1 MKNSLL
7 QRAAQFYQNRRR
19 KQLWYRAVSGMACV
33 VVFCTVYAL
42 ILPAITLEKEPV
54 CGLEEHSHTEECYTT
69 ETVWPSTEYLCAEE
83 LAGFVTVHTHDR
95 TCYDRNGDLVCPL
108 PQIREH
114 AHDRN
119 CYLNTT
125 VLSCELEETGHIHD
139 KSCFTKIRGDLCCG
153 LEECEGHT
161 HGSGCYETERTLICT
176 MEEGEDHTHDEACY
190 ETRNILTCE
199 REEAKGHTHT
209 DACYQWT
216 EVLSCG
222 REEDLEG
229 HIHDDSCYTA
239 VTTLICDKEEIVPH
253 VHDASCYDGDGNQI
267 CGKPQVLKHQHD
279 ETCAVELEGEP
290 EEVRVLACTLK
301 EHTHTDACY
310 ADEEIVDDETGEQGY
325 ICGLKAH
332 IHDETCY
339 DADDQLT
346 CGLVEHIH
354 DENCVEKLP
363 EIEVPENVVPEGPV
377 YICGLEEHTHNE
389 ACYAADGALTCTLE
403 EHIHDENCV
412 AAKEVPPLQEL
423 KDDGAFVQRI
433 RVRTGE
439 ILSGNTDLCP
449 MTIRNQEV
457 IGYDFLIK
465 MESYTEEEFGAGRV
479 KLEFVLPLTPAEA
492 GFKLSAM
499 SWMDDS
505 AGYKPFIREENRLIG
520 EEERACQV
528 LTAYKLLEASENSG
542 EAVIPGEFTDTVVVS
557 VYDMEPDDVITLQ
570 ISAAM
575 EYSTWD
581 GCCEIHHAEEQLS
594 AFSGELRVTAS
605 VSEEELQTAYE
616 NFAAEL
622 ETLESSGKTT
632 SGLYADDLLQRV
644 QTAYHQG
651 LLRTADYEELCSR
664 ASALLEVDVNSIAEA
679 AEGTNWMSLR
689 DSGWFE
695 EYSDYDGG
703 STFRMLKASRRSLAA
718 GSAAL
723 ALTAPPPSAVQITNP
738 GGSKTSADGAVTV
751 SKTIAGTDLENVFDI
766 TLQVQTS
773 TNVAEIREE
782 PDMAVVIVMDISNT
796 MNSNFGGVTRY
807 AAAMNAAEDFLDQFA
822 ANNALGISKVGYVA
836 FNTNAHQIF
845 GLQACS
851 TQEQANVLK
860 NTMRTQT
867 GSIINASGYN
877 ASHSRFTN
885 VEAGLAMAS
894 DMLNKVS
901 NQNKYIIFLSDGF
914 PTTYISSGYSGYD
927 PYDSTGRFYDHVLNK
942 KCLYGTSYSD
952 EAAIRARNKAVA
964 IKNSGTTIFSIGVDV
979 AGQTIQQY
987 ITQSE
992 NANGFSVV
1000 DRTGTT
1006 YEIGDASSTEAYK
1019 NWLRNSIGS
1028 GYYYD
1033 STDSA
1038 GLSNAY
1044 NQIFAEIKH
1053 TVEAGSEA
1061 DWVASDPIPTVG
1073 GIAETVEFIGLY
1085 SKEPTLTGSSLTGRH
1100 GVNAENTASF
1110 DERSNAIKWDLKNS
1124 GYTVDSVSGTTTYTY
1139 QLVYRVRLKNETGG
1153 FTEGDVYPT
1162 NDTTSL
1168 QYRTIEGTDGNL
1180 TVSDPKTVEFPIPS
1194 VQGYLGQLQFQK
1206 VDSRGQ
1212 PLGGAEFTLS
1222 HDTLHCSYC
1231 RGDGQTSVTVA
1242 EQTATSVA
1250 DGTVLF
1256 TNIPS
1261 GHQYTLKESK
1271 VPEGYSANGDLYR
1284 VVVAYDQTTVIVSS
1298 YDGEEKTWDDRIV
1311 NNAYYALPQTGG
1323 TGTHWYTLG
1332 GLCLMAGALLLLYR
1346 TKTRGKGGKEYPC

>member
-1 MKNSLL
+1 MKNSLPL
-7 QRAAQFYQNRRR
+7 QAAQIYQDRRR
-19 KQLWYRAVSGMACV
+19 KKLWHRIVSGMVCV

-54 CGLEEHSHTEECYTT
+54 CGREEHTHTEACYIT
-69 ETVWPSTEYLCAEE
+69 ETVEPTTEYLCAEE
-83 LAGFVTVHTHDR
+83 LAGSVTVHTHDES
-95 TCYDRNGDLVCPL
+95 CYDRNGDLVCPL
-108 PQIREH
+108 PEIEEHEHDKDCYRE
-114 AHDRN
+114 
-119 CYLNTT
+119 TE
-125 VLSCELEETGHIHD
+125 VLICGEEETGHIHD
-139 KSCFTKIRGDLCCG
+139 ETCYTTVRGDLCCE
-153 LEECEGHT
+153 LEESEGH
-161 HGSGCYETERTLICT
+161 
-176 MEEGEDHTHDEACY
+176 A
-190 ETRNILTCE
+190 
-199 REEAKGHTHT
+199 HT
-209 DACYQWT
+209 DACYRWT

-222 REEDLEG
+222 REEDLTG
-229 HIHDDSCYTA
+229 HIHSASCYTT
-239 VTTLICDKEEIVPH
+239 VTELICEKEEITLH
-253 VHDASCYDGDGNQI
+253 THDESCYDEDGNLS
-267 CGKPQVLKHQHD
+267 CDKPQVLEHQHD
-279 ETCAVELEGEP
+279 ENCAVEQEGEP
-290 EEVRVLACTLK
+290 EKVRVLVCGLE
-301 EHTHTDACY
+301 EHTHTDECY
-310 ADEEIVDDETGEQGY
+310 AEEESVAGETGEQTY
-325 ICGLKAH
+325 VCSLEEH

-339 DADDQLT
+339 DESGEL
-346 CGLVEHIH
+346 
-354 DENCVEKLP
+354 
-363 EIEVPENVVPEGPV
+363 
-377 YICGLEEHTHNE
+377 ICELAEHT
-389 ACYAADGALTCTLE
+389 
-403 EHIHDENCV
+403 HDENCV
-412 AAKEVPPLQEL
+412 AAKEMPPLQEL

-449 MTIRNQEV
+449 MTVRNQEV

-465 MESYTEEEFGAGRV
+465 MESYTEEKYGAGRV

-499 SWMDDS
+499 PWMDDS
-505 AGYKPFIREENRLIG
+505 AGYEPFITEENRLIG
-520 EEERACQV
+520 EEEKSCQV
-528 LTAYKLLEASENSG
+528 LTAYKLLEASEDSG
-542 EAVIPGEFTDTVVVS
+542 EVVIPGEFTETVVVS
-557 VYDMEPDDVITLQ
+557 VYNMEPEDVITLQ

-581 GCCEIHHAEEQLS
+581 GCCEIHNTEEQLS

-616 NFAAEL
+616 NFSAEL
-622 ETLESSGKTT
+622 ENLESSGKTT
-632 SGLYADDLLQRV
+632 SGHYADDLLQSV

-651 LLRTADYEELCSR
+651 LLRTADYEELYSR

-695 EYSDYDGG
+695 EYSDYDSGG
-703 STFRMLKASRRSLAA
+703 TSRILKASRRSLVA

-723 ALTAPPPSAVQITNP
+723 ALTAPPPSAKQITIP

-773 TNVAEIREE
+773 TNVAEIRAE

-807 AAAMNAAEDFLDQFA
+807 AAAMNAAENFLDQFA

-836 FNTNAHQIF
+836 FNTDAHQIF

-851 TQEQANVLK
+851 TQEQANALK
-860 NTMRTQT
+860 NIMRTQT
-867 GSIINASGYN
+867 GNIINASGYKD
-877 ASHSRFTN
+877 AHSRFTN

-894 DMLNKVS
+894 DMLNGVS

-952 EAAIRARNKAVA
+952 EAAIRARNKATA
-964 IKNSGTTIFSIGVDV
+964 IKSSGTTIFSIGVDV
-979 AGQTIQQY
+979 AGQTIQAY

-992 NANGFSVV
+992 NASGFSVV

-1019 NWLRNSIGS
+1019 NWLCNSIGS

-1038 GLSNAY
+1038 GLSDAY
-1044 NQIFAEIKH
+1044 NQIFAKIKH
-1053 TVEAGSEA
+1053 TVEAGSKA
-1061 DWVASDPIPTVG
+1061 DWVASDPIPTVN

-1085 SKEPTLTGSSLTGRH
+1085 SKDPALVGGSLTGLH
-1100 GVNAENTASF
+1100 GVNKENTASF
-1110 DERSNAIKWDLKNS
+1110 DARSNTIKWDLKNS
-1124 GYTVDSVSGTTTYTY
+1124 GYTTASTSGTTTYTY

-1153 FTEGDVYPT
+1153 FTEGNAYPT

-1194 VQGYLGQLQFQK
+1194 VQGYLAELTFQK

-1212 PLGGAEFTLS
+1212 PLDGAVFTLS
-1222 HDTLHCSYC
+1222 HDTEHCTLC
-1231 RGDGQTSVTVA
+1231 HGDGTSVSIA
-1242 EQTATSVA
+1242 DQTAESVA

-1271 VPEGYSANGDLYR
+1271 VPEGYSANGDIYR
-1284 VVVAYDQTTVIVSS
+1284 VVVAYDQTTVTVSA
-1298 YDGEEKTWDDRIV
+1298 YDGAEKTWDGRIV
-1311 NNAYYALPQTGG
+1311 NNAYYELPETGG

-1346 TKTRGKGGKEYPC
+1346 TKTRGKGGRAHPC